1 MGDMAGGAMIVS
13 PGWQVAMK
21 PMRLASAPEGT
32 RISAW
37 AAPKTSAASSA
48 AITSISS
55 IASSPIS
62 YLSPG

>member
-1 MGDMAGGAMIVS
+1 MIAS
-13 PGWQVAMK
+13 PGF
-21 PMRLASAPEGT
+21 ASAMNPYRFAIAPDAT
-32 RISAW
+32 RISAYR
-37 AAPKTSAASSA
+37 APNTSAASSA